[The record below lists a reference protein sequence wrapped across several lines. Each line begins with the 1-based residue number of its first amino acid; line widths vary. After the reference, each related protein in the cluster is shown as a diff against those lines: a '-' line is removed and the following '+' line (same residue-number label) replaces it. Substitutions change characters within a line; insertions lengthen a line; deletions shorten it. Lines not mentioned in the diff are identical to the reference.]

1 MAFQRL
7 RRALLGAALASAAL
21 LAACGGGS
29 VASQLVPTR
38 VVAFGDGMADVGQTG
53 KRYTVNDG
61 SVNVW
66 VARLAEL
73 YGLGITSAGTGGTGH
88 ATGNARVFA
97 KPDAV
102 GNAATLTVK
111 EQIDAFLAGGAF
123 LGQDLVVVNAG
134 TADIVTES
142 QLMLASSQSS
152 AQARANIGQAGTD
165 LGAQV
170 RRLVQAGAK
179 QVVVVGPYNL
189 GRSRW
194 ATDNAISGTLQDFS
208 TFFNQSLLISIVD
221 LGANVLYVDLPLY
234 FNLVTASPS
243 TYLGTGATVAGPVCT
258 SVAAA
263 ASDSIGLGLGQVS
276 SYLCDST
283 TLEAGANLAL
293 YFFADKIYPTPVAH
307 RLFGNYAYDKIRT
320 RW

>member
-73 YGLGITSAGTGGTGH
+73 YGLGLTSAGTGGTGH

-102 GNAATLTVK
+102 GNAATPTVK

-152 AQARANIGQAGTD
+152 AQARAKIGQAGTD

-194 ATDNAISGTLQDFS
+194 ATDNAIIGTLQDFS

-243 TYLGTGATVAGPVCT
+243 SYLGTGATVAGPVCT

-293 YFFADKIYPTPVAH
+293 YFFADKIYPAPVAH